1 MKISDLKVGQGN
13 ADIEA
18 EVTEITEPR
27 EIDKFGRS
35 IRVATATIQD
45 DSGSIKMTL
54 WNQDI
59 EKVTK
64 GSRIKVTNGYV
75 NEFQGEKQFTA
86 GKFGKIEI
94 VSEGEGG
101 DKDAKPKE
109 KEEGKE
115 IVVEEEEE
123 LEEEF

>member
-1 MKISDLKVGQGN
+1 MKISDLSVGQGN

-18 EVTEITEPR
+18 EVTDVTEPR
-27 EIDKFGRS
+27 EINKFGRS

-45 DSGSIKMTL
+45 DSGTIKMSL

-59 EKVTK
+59 DRVAK

-75 NEFQGEKQFTA
+75 NEFQGEKQVTA
-86 GKFGKIEI
+86 GKFGKIEV
-94 VSEGEGG
+94 VSEGE
-101 DKDAKPKE
+101 AKPKE
-109 KEEGKE
+109 KEDKE

-123 LEEEF
+123 LAEEF